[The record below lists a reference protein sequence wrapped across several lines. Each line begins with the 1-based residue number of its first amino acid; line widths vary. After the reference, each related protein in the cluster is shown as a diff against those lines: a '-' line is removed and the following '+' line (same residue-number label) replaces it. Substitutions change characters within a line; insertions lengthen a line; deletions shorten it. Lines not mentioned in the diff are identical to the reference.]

1 MPRRDDLHKILLIGS
16 GPIVIGQ
23 AAEFDYSGTQA
34 CRVLIEEGYEVV
46 LVNSNPA
53 TIMTDPEVASTTY
66 IEPLNP
72 ATLAQV
78 IERERPDALL
88 GTLGGQTALNLAK
101 ALYEDGTLE
110 RYGVELIGANYEAIN
125 RAEDRELFRETMTRA
140 GLRVPRSTIAH
151 TLADAEVLF
160 ALLLD
165 RLDRAMAPAGAVA
178 DLVATTPGRLNV
190 LLADGTSLWATTWG
204 DTLWWRPVGAGP
216 ARRAPAAADRRPDGA
231 DGAGVVVASEP
242 LDDDPAWTAVPE
254 RSLLEATREGDA
266 VAVRV
271 RPLAAPFPTTY
282 KEEGVPVA

>member
-1 MPRRDDLHKILLIGS
+1 VAAVRSATPPAPAEESGAAPFTAERWLFSLNGALDGDVVAWRGQVSARR
-16 GPIVIGQ
+16 Q
-23 AAEFDYSGTQA
+23 AG
-34 CRVLIEEGYEVV
+34 IEG
-46 LVNSNPA
+46 
-53 TIMTDPEVASTTY
+53 AS
-66 IEPLNP
+66 
-72 ATLAQV
+72 
-78 IERERPDALL
+78 
-88 GTLGGQTALNLAK
+88 
-101 ALYEDGTLE
+101 
-110 RYGVELIGANYEAIN
+110 
-125 RAEDRELFRETMTRA
+125 
-140 GLRVPRSTIAH
+140 
-151 TLADAEVLF
+151 DAEVLF